1 MGLKTGS
8 LVTWLLGLRND
19 MMMHMFGSH
28 DYVIRLSLV
37 HPQTNHSKAV
47 CITNSDRRFFMQRC
61 RNLKYRT
68 DHWDKL
74 WALVK
79 DEDARILFF
88 QHLRGIDLT
97 GFQIGRAPETALK
110 SRAIADQAPV
120 AIQWLRQAVLD
131 EGEASCMCTIPRKL
145 PSEFTY
151 DFQDGVKEAFRLQ
164 HRPHTE
170 AFANLI
176 GEEYEEAMLQ
186 RELMTSSEVAIK
198 VPVSHVYDTIHS
210 CFDKQRYQQQ
220 NDGEYRAALKKIG
233 LKTKTASVMNWKCKC
248 YHFPSIEGL
257 KHMLAKEKY
266 LDGANSDDE
275 MED

>member
-1 MGLKTGS
+1 
-8 LVTWLLGLRND
+8 
-19 MMMHMFGSH
+19 
-28 DYVIRLSLV
+28 
-37 HPQTNHSKAV
+37 
-47 CITNSDRRFFMQRC
+47 MQRC
-61 RNLKYRT
+61 RDLKYKT
-68 DHWDKL
+68 EHWSKL

-88 QHLRGIDLT
+88 QHLRGQDLT
-97 GFQIGRAPETALK
+97 GFQIGRAPETAVK

-131 EGEASCMCTIPRKL
+131 EGEASCMCTVPRKL
-145 PSEFTY
+145 PSEFCY
-151 DFQDGVKEAFRLQ
+151 DFQDGAKEAFRLK
-164 HRPHTE
+164 HRPRTE

-176 GEEYEEAMLQ
+176 GDEYEEAMLQ
-186 RELMTSSEVAIK
+186 RELLTSSEVAIK

-220 NDGEYRAALKKIG
+220 NDSEYRAALKKIG

-257 KHMLAKEKY
+257 KHMLGKEKY
-266 LDGANSDDE
+266 LNDADSDEE
-275 MED
+275 MDN